1 MGLAKNIDPNASLPS
16 NGPLSHNL
24 ASTTPPR
31 TNRRSAKRK
40 GRKEKKM
47 KKESSECSGVWRN
60 GFEKKGGKKD
70 KKGKSKGT
78 CVEGKKKKRNR
89 FH

>member
-1 MGLAKNIDPNASLPS
+1 MLFRSNEGKEGNLDVGLAKNTNPNAPLPS

-40 GRKEKKM
+40 G
-47 KKESSECSGVWRN
+47 
-60 GFEKKGGKKD
+60 
-70 KKGKSKGT
+70 
-78 CVEGKKKKRNR
+78 KKKKKEEEGQLWNVLEFGGMAGKKRR
-89 FH
+89 KEG

>member
-31 TNRRSAKRK
+31 TNRRSAK
-40 GRKEKKM
+40 
-47 KKESSECSGVWRN
+47 
-60 GFEKKGGKKD
+60 
-70 KKGKSKGT
+70 
-78 CVEGKKKKRNR
+78 KKKKKKKSERERERRRRRALNVLEFGGMAGEKR
-89 FH
+89 RKEG